1 MRQALFLAP
10 GVQLRTDPTQSLH
23 SELRAEWSKYA
34 NKQVVISPGEA
45 CESPKEGASP
55 DLGRRSLARE
65 NSLEIRLGRL
75 GQLSWGGGGGGGV
88 LAGRGNSMC

>member
-1 MRQALFLAP
+1 ME
-10 GVQLRTDPTQSLH
+10 PTQSSH

-45 CESPKEGASP
+45 WGRPKEGASP
-55 DLGRRSLARE
+55 DLGSSSLARG

-75 GQLSWGGGGGGGV
+75 GQLSWGAGGGGGV
-88 LAGRGNSMC
+88 LVGRADSTC